1 MSIPKTTVL
10 LLGNVSGSVTVITT
24 TYLCGL
30 DFLDSEHTSVAVVGN
45 PPTML
50 TITKDD
56 KETIVDKKSIQ
67 GIMTVYVCK
76 CKVELLLW
84 EVDSAYVRSDDI
96 DRLEFVTY
104 IAHNI
109 MGFKLEG
116 TVRRCRINFIPDNLY
131 QKYLEKVKKCY
142 KMVLETG
149 SSTLLATFYQSY
161 QRICGS
167 LCVNHPTLLCLV
179 YLVFKES
186 RLRLWH

>member
-1 MSIPKTTVL
+1 MQTATVFFAGDLILDVSTGEEGGSAIVMSIPKTTVL

-45 PPTML
+45 HPTML
-50 TITKDD
+50 TITKYD
-56 KETIVDKKSIQ
+56 KELIVDKKSIQ

-84 EVDSAYVRSDDI
+84 EVNSAYVRSDDI

-116 TVRRCRINFIPDNLY
+116 RVRRCRINFIPDDLY
-131 QKYLEKVKKCY
+131 HKYLEKVTMLQDSFCNWGFH
-142 KMVLETG
+142 LI
-149 SSTLLATFYQSY
+149 SSFLSEL
-161 QRICGS
+161 
-167 LCVNHPTLLCLV
+167 P
-179 YLVFKES
+179 
-186 RLRLWH
+186 